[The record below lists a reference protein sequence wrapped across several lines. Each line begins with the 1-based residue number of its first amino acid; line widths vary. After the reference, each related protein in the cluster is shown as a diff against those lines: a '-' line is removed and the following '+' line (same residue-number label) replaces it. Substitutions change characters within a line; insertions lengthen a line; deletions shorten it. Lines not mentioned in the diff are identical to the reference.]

1 MKEIRNK
8 LICIGVL
15 MILFLTPACAAEK
28 TSVRFNNASQT
39 GTTTAV
45 PSLYS
50 RPAKNQGKVERLDY
64 ASKDYARDSK
74 AITKTAYVYLP
85 YGYDPNGQA
94 RYKSQATLAYRV
106 SATRKLA
113 SISLLDNMIWG

>member
-1 MKEIRNK
+1 MKRI
-8 LICIGVL
+8 LISMAIFAFTLAACSAQNT
-15 MILFLTPACAAEK
+15 LTE
-28 TSVRFNNASQT
+28 QT
-39 GTTTAV
+39 GLTTAV

-85 YGYDPNGQA
+85 YSY
-94 RYKSQATLAYRV
+94 
-106 SATRKLA
+106 
-113 SISLLDNMIWG
+113 